1 MRARFLTAGAI
12 TLALALAFGIARGPA
27 SLVAADHLDAP
38 GLTPPGGDSR
48 LDINDVYAFQSP
60 ANANNAVVIVTV
72 NPAAGLLTGQTG
84 FSTTGRYDLEIDLD
98 SDAKPDAGLRF
109 TFGAA
114 NGSGVQAWEM
124 KGLAK
129 AAHLKA
135 SGITGTTTSLS
146 GGSMV
151 TAGRFDDPF
160 FFDLVNFLASDFS
173 CTPGDGDTS
182 NFFDPP
188 GAGNALNTLAIA
200 VEMPR
205 ATIGQ
210 DSVGIWARTML
221 DDTQIDRMGRP
232 AINTVFIPNNIFE
245 PSGSEPSQRNA
256 FNVAKPQH
264 DQRDFRGEVVDTLDI
279 FHTLANANALADILL
294 PDILTVDFSSGAGFL
309 NGRQLANDVIDAEL
323 GIVTNGAVTT
333 DCVPTDSAFIPTF
346 PYLAPAN

>member
-38 GLTPPGGDSR
+38 GLTQPGGDSR

-114 NGSGVQAWEM
+114 NASGVQAWQM
-124 KGLAK
+124 KGTAK
-129 AAHLKA
+129 AAHLSA
-135 SGITGTTTSLS
+135 AGTTSTVTNLP
-146 GGSMV
+146 GGAKI
-151 TAGRFDDPF
+151 TAGTFDDPF
-160 FFDLVNFLASDFS
+160 FFDLVNFLAVDFS

-182 NFFDPP
+182 NFFL
-188 GAGNALNTLAIA
+188 GLNTLAIA
-200 VEMPR
+200 VELPR
-205 ATIGQ
+205 TDLGQ
-210 DSVGIWARTML
+210 DSMGIWARTML

-245 PSGSEPSQRNA
+245 PSGTEPSQRNA
-256 FNVAKPQH
+256 FNSGKPQH

-279 FHTLANANALADILL
+279 FHTLANANVLADILL
-294 PDILTVDFSSGAGFL
+294 PDILTVDFSNSAGFL

-333 DCVPTDSAFIPTF
+333 DCVPTDSAFTGTF